1 MENKKRILV
10 VDDEP
15 QITRVL
21 RTSLNGSGYEVRT
34 ADSGDGALAIIR
46 EWKPDLVITDV
57 SMPQMTG
64 IELTRRLR
72 TDFEMPIIVLS
83 VKGEEKTKVE
93 ALDAGADDYLTKPIG
108 MNELLAR
115 VRRNLARVEPPHTPQ
130 TVFELGD
137 FRIDQD
143 AFRVSIRGQDVRLT
157 PKEFELLLHLAR
169 NAGRVVTHRK
179 LLNAIWGP
187 NSVEQPEHLR
197 VLVGQ
202 LRKKVET
209 ENAPH
214 YIITEPWV
222 GYRLEPAGGAE
233 RDPS

>member
-1 MENKKRILV
+1 MNAKKRILI

-21 RTSLNGSGYEVRT
+21 RTSLNGSGYDVRT
-34 ADSGDGALAIIR
+34 AENGDNALTMVR
-46 EWKPDLVITDV
+46 DWTPDLVITDV
-57 SMPQMTG
+57 SMPLMNG

-72 TDFEMPIIVLS
+72 SELDVPIIVLS

-93 ALDAGADDYLTKPIG
+93 ALDAGADDYVTKPIG

-115 VRRNLARVEPPHTPQ
+115 VRRNLARVEPAEPVSTIL
-130 TVFELGD
+130 EMGD

-157 PKEFELLLHLAR
+157 PKEFELLVHLAR

-202 LRKKVET
+202 LAQESGNRKRPAIHHHRT
-209 ENAPH
+209 L
-214 YIITEPWV
+214 
-222 GYRLEPAGGAE
+222 GRL
-233 RDPS
+233 